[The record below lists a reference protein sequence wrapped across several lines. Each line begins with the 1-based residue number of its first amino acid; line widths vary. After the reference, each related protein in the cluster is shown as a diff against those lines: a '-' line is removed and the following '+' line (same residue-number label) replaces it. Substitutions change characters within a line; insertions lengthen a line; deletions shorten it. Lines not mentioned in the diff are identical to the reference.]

1 MVRKAKEDVL
11 VNPKLQVTA
20 RVVDQF
26 FRPPVNDGNS
36 RELKELAN
44 SMSGIVPSL
53 SRNEM
58 ATFELEKE
66 RQTVAGMEKQ
76 KELKKNFRQ
85 AVKDGDIPQ
94 GANPYFVL
102 AYNELEVKDLA
113 ERWKVGFKDKYGE
126 NLAGLLEADD
136 PNMLNQMIDDDLAEY
151 WETNNLSGYDSKP
164 ILESFEPT
172 ISGARNELNQNFSNQ
187 RISHIETKGKQ
198 TFERA
203 VLSTITN
210 LENILDSNSENPIA
224 EFQSVSGKELNS
236 LVMQYSNSILPKDMN
251 DIIVDTI
258 IIKAEEELDP
268 DLLKVI
274 GKIEYATGNLA
285 DIPSYR
291 EKINKAK
298 ENILKNQMD
307 AIELY
312 DKQIAREEKQK
323 NKTDKNKFYEWSDN
337 YETTNGM
344 LPSGSVMDKW
354 FDENNINEN
363 IRKGLVDYNTN
374 VGSYKNS
381 DNKDALNQITN
392 QIYQNPFD
400 ENLENKLDDLVEL
413 NLISYKTKDSLENT
427 IETLTKGFESPYL
440 TNSSFGKLLKEGQK
454 FVRFDPKT
462 GFTRT
467 DEGGTDIAIL
477 NMESFTQTFTEAMTS
492 FAVGLDEDEE
502 TKNLS
507 TRKKKQ
513 LFNRE
518 LLAEYDRQTQ
528 IYGGKVNLSEG
539 TASQR
544 FLRASEE
551 GKELRDRAL
560 ELIANETKL
569 TDQLAQLNSGTYEI
583 TSGEFSVDL
592 EEDKRIIIEQL
603 NLINDELNEINQRGA
618 Q

>member
-1 MVRKAKEDVL
+1 MVRRAKEDVL
-11 VNPKLQVTA
+11 PKEKLRVTA
-20 RVVDQF
+20 RVTDQF
-26 FRPPVNDGNS
+26 FRPPINRGNS
-36 RELKELAN
+36 EELKNLAN
-44 SMSGIVPSL
+44 AMSGIVPSL

-58 ATFELEKE
+58 ANFEAEKE
-66 RQTVAGMEKQ
+66 KQTVAGYEKQ
-76 KELKKNFRQ
+76 KQLKKSFQQ

-113 ERWKVGFKDKYGE
+113 ERWKIGFKDKYGE

-136 PNMLNQMIDDDLAEY
+136 PNMLNQMIDDDLAQF
-151 WETNNLSGYDSKP
+151 WETNKLAGYDAKT

-172 ISGARNELNQNFSNQ
+172 INGARNELNQNFSNQ

-198 TFERA
+198 SFERA

-210 LENILDSNSENPIA
+210 LESILDSDSENPIG
-224 EFQSVSGKELNS
+224 EFQSISGKELNS

-312 DKQIAREEKQK
+312 DKQIARAEKQK
-323 NKTDKNKFYEWSDN
+323 NKADKNKFYEWSEN

-344 LPSGSVMDKW
+344 LPSGSVMDDW
-354 FDENNINEN
+354 FDENDIDED
-363 IRKGLVDYNTN
+363 IRKGLVNYNEG

-392 QIYQNPFD
+392 HIYQNPFD
-400 ENLENKLDDLVEL
+400 ENLENKLNDLVEL
-413 NLISYKTKDSLENT
+413 NLISYKTKNSLEDT

-440 TNSSFGKLLKEGQK
+440 TNSSFGELLKEGQK

-467 DEGGTDIAIL
+467 DEGGTDIAML

-518 LLAEYDRQTQ
+518 LLAEYNRQTQ
-528 IYGGKVNLSEG
+528 IYGGKVNLTEASASERYFF
-539 TASQR
+539 ASQ
-544 FLRASEE
+544 E

-560 ELIANETKL
+560 ELRADEKKL

-592 EEDKRIIIEQL
+592 EEDKRIIIKEL
-603 NLINDELNEINQRGA
+603 NLINDELNEINQRGI